1 MTKYSSSIEDLLDD
15 NKDDQSPKG
24 AEEKLSQT
32 IEDIDLK
39 KKEQIAKEQ
48 ATSANLSYINLEGFP
63 ISQEALSM
71 MTEEDARQHKAIV
84 FLFNSDELRLA
95 TTDISQPGIAELLK
109 RLSEKHHA
117 RTKLYLTSEHSYEIA
132 MKLYARLPQI
142 KEVERGVTITEE
154 DLKKHTGQIKDFRQI
169 EEKLRIASISEMVVI
184 IIAGAIDSRASDVHI
199 EAEENDVKIRYRIDG
214 VLLEVATLK
223 KEIWAKL
230 VARLKLL
237 ARLKLNIVDVPQDGR
252 FTIHLK
258 EEKIDVRVSSLPT
271 AFGRC

>member
-32 IEDIDLK
+32 IKDIDLK

-154 DLKKHTGQIKDFRQI
+154 DLK
-169 EEKLRIASISEMVVI
+169 
-184 IIAGAIDSRASDVHI
+184 
-199 EAEENDVKIRYRIDG
+199 
-214 VLLEVATLK
+214 
-223 KEIWAKL
+223 
-230 VARLKLL
+230 
-237 ARLKLNIVDVPQDGR
+237 
-252 FTIHLK
+252 
-258 EEKIDVRVSSLPT
+258 
-271 AFGRC
+271 